1 MKKLILVMAA
11 AAAMAGGSAFA
22 QANSPQFTG
31 VQSSAQQ
38 EYPNP
43 YGNSGWTPDMAYGG
57 GPSGGAQVYPR
68 WYQPGDLPLILS
80 DGRLVTQPRYVTPY
94 QPSNR
99 DRDGDGV
106 RNSRDRYPDDPR
118 YR

>member
-1 MKKLILVMAA
+1 MKKLILFLAGAA
-11 AAAMAGGSAFA
+11 ALAGGSAFA

-31 VQSSAQQ
+31 VQPGGSHP
-38 EYPNP
+38 EYPQP

-57 GPSGGAQVYPR
+57 SNSPYYSGQVPYV
-68 WYQPGDLPLILS
+68 LS
-80 DGRLVTQPRYVTPY
+80 DGRWVVPQVGVPQVVVPTYRR
-94 QPSNR
+94 SSR